1 MVKKL
6 TISFSILLAGLCLAN
21 SLEFRLQLSKPTFF
35 EGEKVTGTFL
45 LEADRENVIEVEV
58 IKFPEFRGF
67 WSENLM
73 LRQGPIHLT
82 PTAQKGKFV
91 AVIGSYAMQS
101 MLEYKGSEIRPMKLL
116 IKGLTPEP
124 FTLESVIEP
133 PRILSLPPI
142 PPALQKLPFSGGVGN
157 FALSVDN
164 PQVAYR
170 KGEPFKIRIILSGE
184 GNFSEINTLPIQ
196 PPSDFTMVSQN
207 SFQDGF
213 LGRSRK
219 FFDWVF
225 STESI
230 SVSPWKLG
238 GVLFFDPQSS
248 RYHELQLPEVQ
259 FSLLEE
265 PNLPENLLRKQAILF
280 EPKTSWSNGASNSIL
295 IGSWRVAWAF
305 ALAAFSWI
313 VFFQLRT
320 LRMTRAADPQRWWQT
335 QKKAVHHALQKEDW
349 STFVPLA
356 AQLVRKHFSE
366 QGSLPEKG
374 QLLLEADHQLRFS
387 PDKKLQLSPETLLQS
402 WNAVAQHLGA
412 SPPDSSK

>member
-1 MVKKL
+1 M
-6 TISFSILLAGLCLAN
+6 TA
-21 SLEFRLQLSKPTFF
+21 
-35 EGEKVTGTFL
+35 TFL

-73 LRQGPIHLT
+73 LRQGPIHLS

-101 MLEYKGSEIRPMKLL
+101 MLGYKGSEVRPMKLL

-124 FTLESVIEP
+124 FTLESVIDA

-142 PPALQKLPFSGGVGN
+142 PAALQKHPFSGGVGN
-157 FALSVDN
+157 FALSLDN
-164 PQVAYR
+164 PQIAYR

-196 PPSDFTMVSQN
+196 APSDFTTISQN

-225 STESI
+225 STESS
-230 SVSPWKLG
+230 SVGPWKLG
-238 GVLFFDPQSS
+238 SFLFFDPQSS
-248 RYHELQLPEVQ
+248 RYHELELPEVQ

-265 PNLPENLLRKQAILF
+265 PTLPENLLRKQAIVF
-280 EPKTSWSNGASNSIL
+280 EPKKNWSNGASNSIL
-295 IGSWRVAWAF
+295 IGAWRMAWAF
-305 ALAAFSWI
+305 ALAAFSWMI
-313 VFFQLRT
+313 FFQLRKF
-320 LRMTRAADPQRWWQT
+320 RITRATDPQRWWRA
-335 QKKAVHHALQKEDW
+335 QKKTVHQALQKQDW

-356 AQLVRKHFSE
+356 AQLVRKHFSDR
-366 QGSLPEKG
+366 GSLPEKG
-374 QLLLEADHQLRFS
+374 HLLLEADHQLRFS
-387 PDKKLQLSPETLLQS
+387 PEKKLQLSPETLLQS
-402 WNAVAQHLGA
+402 WNEVAQQLGG
-412 SPPDSSK
+412 SPQDPSK